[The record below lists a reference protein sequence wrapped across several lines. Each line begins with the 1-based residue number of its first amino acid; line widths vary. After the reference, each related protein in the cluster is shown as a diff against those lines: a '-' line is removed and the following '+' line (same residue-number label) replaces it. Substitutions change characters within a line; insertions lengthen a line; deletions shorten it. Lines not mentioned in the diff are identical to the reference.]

1 MQWVLWVHSHYG
13 TDLPLNNSDA
23 QGLENVPQQVN
34 GTDAAVAKDY
44 GHVEGTYG
52 GNSTMP
58 ELNADNLIETLLSL
72 VCGLC
77 KSGTDADDTPGRGGT
92 ANAGNA
98 ANLPLIEQDI
108 VTATEDPG
116 EIIHNID
123 ST

>member
-1 MQWVLWVHSHYG
+1 MGRSYYG

-23 QGLENVPQQVN
+23 QGLENVPQQVVN
-34 GTDAAVAKDY
+34 GNQAAVAKDY
-44 GHVEGTYG
+44 GQVEGTYG
-52 GNSTMP
+52 GNSAMP

-77 KSGTDADDTPGRGGT
+77 KSGTDTDDTPGRGGP

-108 VTATEDPG
+108 VTPTEDPG
-116 EIIHNID
+116 EIINNID
-123 ST
+123 SI